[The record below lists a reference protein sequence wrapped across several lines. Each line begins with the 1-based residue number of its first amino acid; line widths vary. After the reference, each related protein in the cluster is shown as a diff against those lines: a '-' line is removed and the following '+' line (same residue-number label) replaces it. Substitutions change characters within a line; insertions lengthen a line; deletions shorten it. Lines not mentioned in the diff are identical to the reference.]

1 MPITDHISPSPPFSQ
16 MWEREGQK
24 SFEVL
29 LLNISYCSFMGLDSL
44 EPDMFI
50 KHDVPLPLYT
60 FIFLKKKKKRFNR
73 VITLS
78 KEALKRA

>member
-1 MPITDHISPSPPFSQ
+1 
-16 MWEREGQK
+16 
-24 SFEVL
+24 
-29 LLNISYCSFMGLDSL
+29 MGLGSL

-60 FIFLKKKKKRFNR
+60 FFFLKKKKRFNR